1 MSKKAPKRKGAL
13 GPRST
18 YTKAKGRAVCKLLAD
33 GWTLNQAC
41 QQLGLAGRT
50 VRRWALDNDD
60 FAPQYA
66 RARELGYQAMADELI
81 EISDDGR
88 NDWMSILGKNGQA
101 IDVPNKEVIDRSKLR
116 VDTRKWLLSK
126 ALPKIYGD
134 KLDVNA
140 KHDASESFKALWTA
154 FSAGGLPA

>member
-1 MSKKAPKRKGAL
+1 MSKKAPAKKQAL
-13 GPRST
+13 GRPST
-18 YTKAKGRAVCKLLAD
+18 YTKAKGRAICKLLAD

-41 QQLGLAGRT
+41 KQLGLASRT
-50 VRRWALDNDD
+50 VRRWVLDNDD
-60 FAPQYA
+60 FAPHYA
-66 RARELGYQAMADELI
+66 RAREIGYQSMADELI

-88 NDWMSILGKNGQA
+88 NDWMEIISKSGQA

-134 KLDVNA
+134 KVEVNA